1 MSFFLY
7 LRIQRYSI
15 LLCNYRTIDPI
26 RSRPRQRHNNTK
38 TRTEQ
43 QQYRSND
50 ITTIIH
56 QQMEEQNN
64 CITETTIGR
73 QHNNNAYTP
82 AEQNNCITG
91 TTMGRQHNNNAS
103 HWRNTTTVL
112 QEQR

>member
-1 MSFFLY
+1 MV
-7 LRIQRYSI
+7 
-15 LLCNYRTIDPI
+15 
-26 RSRPRQRHNNTK
+26 NNPCLPDV
-38 TRTEQ
+38 RE
-43 QQYRSND
+43 
-50 ITTIIH
+50 
-56 QQMEEQNN
+56 QMEAQTN
-64 CITETTIGR
+64 ILTIGR